1 MSREDR
7 SYDEKRDF
15 YRMAVDCELTFKTT
29 EGDQQGT
36 GICRNL
42 SAGGVAFDT
51 DHSLADGVGIR
62 IRIDPVSQITNPLE
76 ALAQVVRC
84 VGRSDG
90 DGYHV
95 AATILDINS

>member
-1 MSREDR
+1 MSREER

-15 YRMAVDCELTFKTT
+15 YRMAVDCGLTFKTV
-29 EGDQQGT
+29 EGGQRGS

-42 SAGGVAFDT
+42 SAAGVAFDS
-51 DHSLADGVGIR
+51 DQALEEGAGIR
-62 IRIDPVSQITNPLE
+62 IRIEPASAITDALE

-84 VGRSDG
+84 DRDATG

-95 AATILDINS
+95 AATILEVEK